1 MLDSRHGIV
10 GVKGQLVVRGKRPQ
24 REHVQAIAPM
34 PLVAVVS
41 SAITVSGVIA
51 ATLSGRK

>member
-10 GVKGQLVVRGKRPQ
+10 GVKGKVVVRGKRPQ

>member
-1 MLDSRHGIV
+1 MLDSRHGV
-10 GVKGQLVVRGKRPQ
+10 LRVKGEVVVRGKRPQ
-24 REHVQAIAPM
+24 REHVQVIAPM

-51 ATLSGRK
+51 ATLSGQK